1 MSISLG
7 LSICLVFL
15 LSVSLT
21 QSKSFQPPV
30 VEDEQQGGKEEAIK
44 ANEMSEHVIV
54 KGSKEENVQALPKVR
69 DNLNVA
75 KGSNGVRVLK
85 SSNPISNQPG
95 EVNVRFPLFREM
107 YPLPSPS
114 NLDPCT
120 CTYVIPV
127 VLLLA

>member
-54 KGSKEENVQALPKVR
+54 KGSKEENVQAK
-69 DNLNVA
+69 A
-75 KGSNGVRVLK
+75 KGARQS
-85 SSNPISNQPG
+85 
-95 EVNVRFPLFREM
+95 
-107 YPLPSPS
+107 
-114 NLDPCT
+114 
-120 CTYVIPV
+120 
-127 VLLLA
+127 